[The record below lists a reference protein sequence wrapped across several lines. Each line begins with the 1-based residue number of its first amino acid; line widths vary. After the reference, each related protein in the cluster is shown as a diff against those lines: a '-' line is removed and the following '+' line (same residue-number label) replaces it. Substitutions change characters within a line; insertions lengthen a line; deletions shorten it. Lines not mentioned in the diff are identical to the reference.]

1 MRVLVLGSGVIGVSI
16 AWYLAKAGHQVEV
29 VDRQPAPGLETSF
42 ANAGEISPGYSSPWA
57 GPGVPLKAIK
67 WLMMTHRPLVIRPML
82 DPSMWIWGAQMLRNC
97 TTARYE
103 INKARMVRLAEY
115 SRDCLIALRA
125 DTGIAYDQRMLGTLQ
140 LFRTEAQLDGAQKDI
155 AVLKDSGVPFELYE
169 GDGYLAHEPA
179 LADVRHKFVGG
190 LRLPGDE
197 TGDCFKFTQGLAKL
211 AQGLGVT
218 FRHDT
223 RIEAIETEGGHVT
236 AVRTSAGRLMADR
249 VVVALG
255 SFATGMLKPLGLR
268 LPVYPV
274 KGYSLTWQAVAADG
288 APRSSIMDEDSK
300 TMLTRLGTRLR
311 AGGVA
316 ELDGFNPALRP
327 APLASMQALAE
338 AMFPAV
344 AGAAPPA
351 PWTGF
356 RPMTPDGCPRMGE
369 SPALRGL
376 WVSVG
381 HGSNG
386 WTQAAGAARFIAD
399 LIAGR
404 RPAID
409 PAPYAPDR

>member
-1 MRVLVLGSGVIGVSI
+1 
-16 AWYLAKAGHQVEV
+16 V
-29 VDRQPAPGLETSF
+29 VA
-42 ANAGEISPGYSSPWA
+42 A
-57 GPGVPLKAIK
+57 GPF
-67 WLMMTHRPLVIRPML
+67 
-82 DPSMWIWGAQMLRNC
+82 
-97 TTARYE
+97 
-103 INKARMVRLAEY
+103 VR
-115 SRDCLIALRA
+115 
-125 DTGIAYDQRMLGTLQ
+125 
-140 LFRTEAQLDGAQKDI
+140 
-155 AVLKDSGVPFELYE
+155 
-169 GDGYLAHEPA
+169 
-179 LADVRHKFVGG
+179 G
-190 LRLPGDE
+190 LP
-197 TGDCFKFTQGLAKL
+197 T
-211 AQGLGVT
+211 
-218 FRHDT
+218 
-223 RIEAIETEGGHVT
+223 
-236 AVRTSAGRLMADR
+236 
-249 VVVALG
+249 
-255 SFATGMLKPLGLR
+255 GLR

-386 WTQAAGAARFIAD
+386 WTQAAGAARFVAD